1 MLTRPL
7 HHLRDNLVAY
17 LALFVALGGTSY
29 AALTISGSQIR
40 NHSIEA
46 VKLNPRSIAASI
58 KAWANVQWTVKGLV
72 AQGSNGPVRVLSN
85 DQGEQVIWTRQRF
98 PGKCIASATPQFN
111 ANGEG
116 FNGYVNTQLLS
127 GGRSVFLRGFGPD
140 GSHRPQA
147 AFVMIICP

>member
-29 AALTISGSQIR
+29 AALTISGAQIR
-40 NHSIEA
+40 NHSIDA
-46 VKLNPRSIAASI
+46 VKLNPRSIAASVR
-58 KAWANVQWTVKGLV
+58 AWANVQWNVKGLV
-72 AQGSNGPVRVLSN
+72 AQGSSGPARVIAN

-98 PGKCIASATPQFN
+98 SGKCIVSATPQFN

-116 FNGYVNTQLLS
+116 FDGSVNAQLLS

-140 GSHRPQA
+140 GARRPQA
-147 AFVMIICP
+147 AFVMIVCP